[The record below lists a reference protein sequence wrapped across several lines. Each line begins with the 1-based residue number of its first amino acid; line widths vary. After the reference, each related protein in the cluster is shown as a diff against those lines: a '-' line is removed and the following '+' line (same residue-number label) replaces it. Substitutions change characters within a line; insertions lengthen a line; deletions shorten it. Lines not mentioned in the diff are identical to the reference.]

1 MCNIAGYVG
10 ERQAAPILIEMLQ
23 KQEGFAG
30 GFYSGIATIHEGRI
44 YHAKLTGD
52 VKTLL
57 KNTNAA
63 TLPGNIGIIHS
74 RSKSGG
80 GDSWAHPFIGCRD
93 GRECEAYVANGYAG
107 RFSICDKE
115 YNALAE
121 SLINDGWQLTSK
133 IVAENKNYQTLSD
146 GSTVHMSDV
155 MCQLITKNIAEG
167 AAADRAIADAFC
179 TMPNEIVGL
188 LLSLTET
195 DKIFWGRINRPMM
208 LSFTGHGAYLGTTA
222 LSFPKDRG
230 EVITLPAN
238 SSGYV
243 TKSSF
248 SASPFKKAPATV
260 GEISAKLW
268 KSGVDA
274 VRAALKEGSK
284 TFKQIEKEVM
294 LPLFTSGDC
303 APNALLGYEVLRS
316 LKEAGEIEIETNMV
330 EGAVKELSAPQFIIN
345 LKE

>member
-1 MCNIAGYVG
+1 MCNIAAYVG
-10 ERQAAPILIEMLQ
+10 TQQAAPILLDMIR
-23 KQEGFAG
+23 KQEAFNG
-30 GFYSGIATIHEGRI
+30 GYFTGIATMHEGKI
-44 YHAKLTGD
+44 YHAKLAG
-52 VKTLL
+52 
-57 KNTNAA
+57 NTQQLIDLTEAEN
-63 TLPGNIGIIHS
+63 LPGNIGIIHS

-80 GDSWAHPFIGCRD
+80 GDSWAHPFIGCRK
-93 GRECEAYVANGYAG
+93 GEECEAYVANGYAG

-208 LSFTGHGAYLGTTA
+208 LSFAEHGAYLGTTA

-230 EVITLPAN
+230 EVIALPAN

-260 GEISAKLW
+260 GEISAKHW

-274 VRAALKEGSK
+274 VRSALKEGSK
-284 TFKQIEKEVM
+284 TFKQIEKEIM

-316 LKEAGEIEIETNMV
+316 MKEAGEIEIETNMV
-330 EGAVKELSAPQFIIN
+330 EGASDGLSAPQFIIN